1 MFKRDNLRFG
11 MLLGFLAPVVGLF
24 VYYLLAF
31 MPRNVGFTEFIG
43 YMRTYKSLLTAVSS
57 LSLVANAILFTV
69 YINTRRDKTA
79 KGVFIA
85 TLIYGV
91 AVLLLK
97 LVG

>member
-43 YMRTYKSLLTAVSS
+43 
-57 LSLVANAILFTV
+57 
-69 YINTRRDKTA
+69 
-79 KGVFIA
+79 
-85 TLIYGV
+85 
-91 AVLLLK
+91 
-97 LVG
+97 

>member
-69 YINTRRDKTA
+69 YINTRRDKMA

>member
-1 MFKRDNLRFG
+1 MFKRDKLRFG

>member
-69 YINTRRDKTA
+69 YINTRRDKMA

-91 AVLLLK
+91 AVLLL
-97 LVG
+97 